1 MSIFNSNSTTD
12 EAGITPVLLNNI
24 TDAYN
29 RNDIDAVM
37 AFFADD
43 AVFDHAAGPDINGNR
58 FSGSDTIKGIFEG
71 LFNNVESVKWTP
83 IDTRVYGDKAYC
95 EFHRVAKLKSGEI
108 QDFLSIDILTFR
120 DGLIIHKDTYYKNRT
135 SQIRR
140 K

>member
-1 MSIFNSNSTTD
+1 MSIFNSNSTTK
-12 EAGITPVLLNNI
+12 EAGITPTLLDAI

-43 AVFDHAAGPDINGNR
+43 AVFDHAAGPDINGTR
-58 FSGSDTIKGIFEG
+58 FSGLDTIRGIFEG

-135 SQIRR
+135 R
-140 K
+140 

>member
-1 MSIFNSNSTTD
+1 MSKFNSNRTTE
-12 EAGITPVLLNNI
+12 EAGITPTLLDAI

-43 AVFDHAAGPDINGNR
+43 AVFDHAAGPDINGTR
-58 FSGSDTIKGIFEG
+58 FSGLDTIRGIFEG

-120 DGLIIHKDTYYKNRT
+120 EGLIIHKDTYYKNRT
-135 SQIRR
+135 S
-140 K
+140 